1 MRCAVV
7 RLEPWHF
14 LWLKIPTTSHTMTDK
29 DHHNYKSRSLS
40 VKIKRI
46 TVTPIAFRDAPLL
59 NASGI
64 HEPYALRSIIE
75 VEGDNGH
82 IGLGESYGDAP
93 VLAVLKAMESS
104 LVGLSAWDLNGL
116 RARVVETVAGLA
128 GGVVAGAELA
138 PGSHPSKQVAN
149 AYSAFEVA
157 FLDLQARSLGI
168 PLVELL
174 GGAVRR
180 EVPFSAYLFLKYA
193 EHIEAPY
200 PPDSWGEAISPEQVV
215 AQAARMIE
223 ENGFQSIKLKAGTLL
238 GPDHEAACIKALR
251 RAFPEA
257 PLRIDPNGNWSLETS
272 LRIAEVLKDDL
283 QYYEDPT
290 PGLDGMA
297 ELHRRTG
304 IPLATNMVVTDF
316 DEFRR
321 SVAQNS
327 VQIVLADHHY
337 WGGLRDTQ
345 ILARMC
351 DTFGLGVSMHSNSH
365 LGISLMAMTHVA
377 AAVPNLAYACDT
389 HYPWQEADEEVI
401 QGGKLPIRNGCVA
414 ISDAP
419 GLGVELDQDQLA
431 KLHEQF
437 LAIDIRSRDDVRQM
451 RKYQPDWETRK
462 PRF

>member
-1 MRCAVV
+1 M
-7 RLEPWHF
+7 
-14 LWLKIPTTSHTMTDK
+14 M
-29 DHHNYKSRSLS
+29 
-40 VKIKRI
+40 KIKHVR
-46 TVTPIAFRDAPLL
+46 VTPIAFRDAPLL

-75 VEGDNGH
+75 VESDNGF

-93 VLAVLKAMESS
+93 VLSVLQAMQES
-104 LVGLSAWDLNGL
+104 LVGLDPFDLNGL
-116 RARVVETVAGLA
+116 RARVVKTVAALKPGN
-128 GGVVAGAELA
+128 AGAELA

-157 FLDLQARSLGI
+157 FLDLQARSLGM
-168 PLVELL
+168 PLVDLL
-174 GGAVRR
+174 GGAVRD

-193 EHIEAPY
+193 EHVGSPY
-200 PPDSWGEAISPEQVV
+200 KPDRWGEGISPEQIV
-215 AQAARMIE
+215 AQARTMIE

-238 GPDHEAACIKALR
+238 GPEHEVACIKALR
-251 RAFPEA
+251 QAFPGT
-257 PLRIDPNGNWSLETS
+257 PLRIDPNGNWSVETS
-272 LRIAEVLKDDL
+272 LRMAELMGDDL
-283 QYYEDPT
+283 QYYEDPCL
-290 PGLDGMA
+290 GLEGMA
-297 ELHRRTG
+297 EVHKRTG

-321 SVAQNS
+321 SVALNS

-377 AAVPNLAYACDT
+377 AAAPHLSYARDT
-389 HYPWQEADEEVI
+389 HYPWQEPDEEVI
-401 QGGKLPIRNGCVA
+401 KGGKLPIVDGCVKVTRT
-414 ISDAP
+414 P
-419 GLGVELDQDQLA
+419 GLGVELDYDQLA
-431 KLHEQF
+431 KLNDQY
-437 LAIDIRSRDDVRQM
+437 LSCGIRSRNDVTQM
-451 RKYQPDWETRK
+451 QKYDPSWKALK

>member
-1 MRCAVV
+1 M
-7 RLEPWHF
+7 
-14 LWLKIPTTSHTMTDK
+14 
-29 DHHNYKSRSLS
+29 
-40 VKIKRI
+40 KIKHIR
-46 TVTPIAFRDAPLL
+46 VTPIAFKDAPLL

-75 VEGDNGH
+75 VESDNGV

-93 VLAVLKAMESS
+93 VLSVLQAMQES
-104 LVGLSAWDLNGL
+104 LLGLDPFDLNGL
-116 RARVVETVAGLA
+116 RAQVIQTVARLQPGA
-128 GGVVAGAELA
+128 NPGAELA

-157 FLDLQARSLGI
+157 FLDLQARSIGV
-168 PLVELL
+168 PLVDLL

-193 EHIEAPY
+193 EHIQSPY
-200 PPDSWGEAISPEQVV
+200 KPDRWGEAISPEQVV
-215 AQAARMIE
+215 TQARTMIE

-238 GPDHEAACIKALR
+238 GPEHEVACMKALKQT
-251 RAFPEA
+251 FPGI

-272 LRIAEVLKDDL
+272 IRMAELLGEDL
-283 QYYEDPT
+283 QYYEDPC

-304 IPLATNMVVTDF
+304 LPLATNMVVTDF

-321 SVAQNS
+321 SIALNS

-345 ILARMC
+345 ILSRMC
-351 DTFGLGVSMHSNSH
+351 ETFGLGVSMHSNSH

-377 AAVPNLAYACDT
+377 AAVPNLSYACDT

-401 QGGKLPIRNGCVA
+401 KGGKLPIRNGCVA
-414 ISDAP
+414 ITDAP
-419 GLGVELDQDQLA
+419 GLGVELDYDQLA
-431 KLHEQF
+431 KLNDQY
-437 LAIDIRSRDDVRQM
+437 LTCGIRQRDDVRQM
-451 RKYQPDWETRK
+451 QKYDPDWKALK

>member
-1 MRCAVV
+1 M
-7 RLEPWHF
+7 
-14 LWLKIPTTSHTMTDK
+14 
-29 DHHNYKSRSLS
+29 
-40 VKIKRI
+40 KIKHIR
-46 TVTPIAFRDAPLL
+46 VTPIAFKDAPLL

-75 VEGDNGH
+75 VESDNGF

-93 VLAVLKAMESS
+93 VLSVLQAMQES
-104 LVGLSAWDLNGL
+104 LLGLDPFDLNGL
-116 RARVVETVAGLA
+116 RAQVIQTVARLQPGA
-128 GGVVAGAELA
+128 NPGAELA

-157 FLDLQARSLGI
+157 FLDLQARSIGV
-168 PLVELL
+168 PLVDLL

-193 EHIEAPY
+193 EHIQSPY
-200 PPDSWGEAISPEQVV
+200 KPDRWGEAISPEQVV
-215 AQAARMIE
+215 AQARTMIE

-238 GPDHEAACIKALR
+238 GPEHEVACMKALKQ
-251 RAFPEA
+251 AFPGI

-272 LRIAEVLKDDL
+272 IRMAELLGDDL
-283 QYYEDPT
+283 QYYEDPC
-290 PGLDGMA
+290 PGLEGMA

-304 IPLATNMVVTDF
+304 LPLATNMVVTDF

-321 SVAQNS
+321 SIALNS

-337 WGGLRDTQ
+337 WGGLRNTQ
-345 ILARMC
+345 ILSRMC
-351 DTFGLGVSMHSNSH
+351 ETFGLGVSMHSNSH

-377 AAVPNLAYACDT
+377 AAVPNLSYACDT

-401 QGGKLPIRNGCVA
+401 KGGKLPIRNGCVA
-414 ISDAP
+414 ITDAP
-419 GLGVELDQDQLA
+419 GLGVELDYDQLA
-431 KLHEQF
+431 KLNDQY
-437 LAIDIRSRDDVRQM
+437 LTCGIRQRDDVRQM
-451 RKYQPDWETRK
+451 QKYDPDWKALK